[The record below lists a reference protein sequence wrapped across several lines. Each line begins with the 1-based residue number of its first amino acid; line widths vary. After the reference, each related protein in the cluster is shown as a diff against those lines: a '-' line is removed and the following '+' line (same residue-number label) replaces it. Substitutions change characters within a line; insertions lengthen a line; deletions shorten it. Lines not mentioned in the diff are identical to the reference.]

1 MLGRDTRAIT
11 SPPPLPAS
19 EPLLLTPNTAK
30 ISIWPYFHLS
40 IAISQS
46 KCGWDE
52 AISGLKS
59 SCSSAA
65 LPTSTPALMQH
76 AWRSTSA
83 GTAQSRTAF
92 VPRALG
98 SGHPHHPA
106 ANRHGA
112 EPPLQLSLAAKN
124 NEFNKPVALS
134 SQVLLRNGLEFL

>member
-11 SPPPLPAS
+11 SPPEPPAS
-19 EPLLLTPNTAK
+19 EPLLLTPNMAK
-30 ISIWPYFHLS
+30 ISVWPYFHLS

-46 KCGWDE
+46 KRGWDK

-65 LPTSTPALMQH
+65 LPTTAPAVMQH

-83 GTAQSRTAF
+83 GAAQSSTAF
-92 VPRALG
+92 VPRALR
-98 SGHPHHPA
+98 SGHPHYPA
-106 ANRHGA
+106 ANRRSA